1 MSKHFIFAAAVT
13 AILGVACGG
22 PGGSDAGSGGGTA
35 ASTGGGSASGGG
47 SSSTGGG
54 TASGGGS
61 GATGGGSAS
70 TGGGSASTGGGA
82 ATGGG
87 TSATGGGST
96 TGGGSASTGGGT
108 AVVTVDAGP
117 SLWDGGAIADGG
129 ALTWDENPVQ
139 FDRYNN
145 GLRISYVC
153 PPRGASTIEEIWG
166 TDLYTDDSPVCPTG
180 VHAGAITFDGGLVT
194 VEIRPGE
201 LEYFGSTRN
210 AVSSS
215 DFSDW
220 QGSYVIV
227 R

>member
-1 MSKHFIFAAAVT
+1 MSKHFIFTAVVT

-54 TASGGGS
+54 TATGGGS

-70 TGGGSASTGGGA
+70 TGGGV

-87 TSATGGGST
+87 TGSTGGGSATGGGS
-96 TGGGSASTGGGT
+96 SSTGGGT
-108 AVVTVDAGP
+108 GVVTVDAGP
-117 SLWDGGAIADGG
+117 SLWDGGLVADGG
-129 ALTWDENPVQ
+129 ELTWGDNPVQ
-139 FDRYNN
+139 LDRYSN
-145 GLRISYVC
+145 GARIRYSC
-153 PPRGASTIEEIWG
+153 PPQGGSTIEGVWG
-166 TDLYTDDSPVCPTG
+166 TDLYTDDSAVCAAG
-180 VHAGAITFDGGLVT
+180 VHAGAITLDGGLVT

-210 AVSSS
+210 GITSE
-215 DFSDW
+215 DYDDW